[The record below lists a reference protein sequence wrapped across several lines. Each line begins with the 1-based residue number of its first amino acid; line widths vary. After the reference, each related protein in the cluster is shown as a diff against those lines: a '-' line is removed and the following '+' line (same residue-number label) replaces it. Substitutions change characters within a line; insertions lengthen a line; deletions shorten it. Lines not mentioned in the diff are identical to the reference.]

1 MVFELFVAESFV
13 DFLLFAEVIL
23 EKFDIVTVL
32 FYRFGR
38 VLCHGL
44 HLNLYSRVIS
54 YIVSVMTI

>member
-44 HLNLYSRVIS
+44 HLNLYS
-54 YIVSVMTI
+54 